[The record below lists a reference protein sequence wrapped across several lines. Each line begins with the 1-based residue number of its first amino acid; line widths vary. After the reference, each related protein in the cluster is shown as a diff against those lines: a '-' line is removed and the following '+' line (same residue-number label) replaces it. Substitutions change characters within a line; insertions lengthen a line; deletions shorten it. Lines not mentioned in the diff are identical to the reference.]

1 MNFELRN
8 IKMLYLNKNQNKG
21 FIKNALIVIVAVV
34 AISFFVDIKSL
45 ADSKL
50 DSSRLKN
57 NFQYLK
63 TLSVSVWKGYI
74 SVSAHNV
81 WNKIFK
87 K

>member
-1 MNFELRN
+1 MSYLDKKNRN
-8 IKMLYLNKNQNKG
+8 GG
-21 FIKNALIVIVAVV
+21 FIKTTLIVIVAV
-34 AISFFVDIKSL
+34 AIICFFVDIKSL
-45 ADSKL
+45 VDSKL

-63 TLSVSVWKGYI
+63 TLSVSIWGGYI

-81 WNKIFK
+81 WSKIFK